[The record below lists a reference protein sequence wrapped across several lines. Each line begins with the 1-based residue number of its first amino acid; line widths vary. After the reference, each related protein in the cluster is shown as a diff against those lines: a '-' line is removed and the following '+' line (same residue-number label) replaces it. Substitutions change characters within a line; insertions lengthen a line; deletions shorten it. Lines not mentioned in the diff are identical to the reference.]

1 MGFGRNGIWI
11 VRVVDQRAA
20 EAVTTNGFSFHQS
33 EYRGR
38 GLLFVDIHFNI
49 RQFDQWYVVVVQG
62 DGFGTSTRKKNGRSH
77 VFGGIT
83 GNDIEFGIVKIGHNY
98 EDDQGNWKYKV
109 VKVSAYNSTRA
120 QTDGLPTL
128 AAWSDTLV
136 PGMKAIAV
144 SRDLI
149 TLGLD
154 HNTQVKIEGLDGV
167 FLVKDKMA
175 SRMKNK
181 IDIYMG
187 RDIEKAREWGTKT
200 LKIQYRICLL
210 YT

>member
-1 MGFGRNGIWI
+1 MNRIYPLFIL
-11 VRVVDQRAA
+11 
-20 EAVTTNGFSFHQS
+20 FP
-33 EYRGR
+33 
-38 GLLFVDIHFNI
+38 LLFVSC
-49 RQFDQWYVVVVQG
+49 
-62 DGFGTSTRKKNGRSH
+62 T
-77 VFGGIT
+77 
-83 GNDIEFGIVKIGHNY
+83 EEENY
-98 EDDQGNWKYKV
+98 IWKSRV
-109 VKVSAYNSTRA
+109 VKVSAYNSTTA

-200 LKIQYRICLL
+200 LKIQFRIKRDS
-210 YT
+210 TKTTKTTD

>member
-1 MGFGRNGIWI
+1 MNRICPLF
-11 VRVVDQRAA
+11 VLF
-20 EAVTTNGFSFHQS
+20 T
-33 EYRGR
+33 
-38 GLLFVDIHFNI
+38 LLFVSCIEE
-49 RQFDQWYVVVVQG
+49 
-62 DGFGTSTRKKNGRSH
+62 KKY
-77 VFGGIT
+77 I
-83 GNDIEFGIVKIGHNY
+83 
-98 EDDQGNWKYKV
+98 WKSKV

-154 HNTQVKIEGLDGV
+154 HNTPVKIEGLEGV

-175 SRMKNK
+175 SRMRNK

-187 RDIEKAREWGTKT
+187 TDIEKAREWGTKT
-200 LKIQYRICLL
+200 LKIQFRIKRDSAA
-210 YT
+210 TID

>member
-1 MGFGRNGIWI
+1 MNRIHSLFI
-11 VRVVDQRAA
+11 
-20 EAVTTNGFSFHQS
+20 FFP
-33 EYRGR
+33 
-38 GLLFVDIHFNI
+38 LLFVSCAED
-49 RQFDQWYVVVVQG
+49 
-62 DGFGTSTRKKNGRSH
+62 KNY
-77 VFGGIT
+77 I
-83 GNDIEFGIVKIGHNY
+83 
-98 EDDQGNWKYKV
+98 WKSRV
-109 VKVSAYNSTRA
+109 VKVSAYNSTIA
-120 QTDGLPTL
+120 QTNGLPTL

-149 TLGLD
+149 ALGLD

-187 RDIEKAREWGTKT
+187 NDIEKAKAWGTQK
-200 LKIQYRICLL
+200 LKIQFRVRRDS
-210 YT
+210 TKTTN

>member
-1 MGFGRNGIWI
+1 MNKISPLLILFP
-11 VRVVDQRAA
+11 
-20 EAVTTNGFSFHQS
+20 
-33 EYRGR
+33 
-38 GLLFVDIHFNI
+38 LLFVSC
-49 RQFDQWYVVVVQG
+49 
-62 DGFGTSTRKKNGRSH
+62 TEEKNY
-77 VFGGIT
+77 I
-83 GNDIEFGIVKIGHNY
+83 
-98 EDDQGNWKYKV
+98 WKSKV
-109 VKVSAYNSTRA
+109 VKVSAYNSTIA

-149 TLGLD
+149 ALGLD

-175 SRMKNK
+175 SRMRNK

-187 RDIEKAREWGTKT
+187 NDTEKAKAWGTQK
-200 LKIQYRICLL
+200 LKIQFRIQRDS
-210 YT
+210 TKTTD

>member
-1 MGFGRNGIWI
+1 MRGIRPFI
-11 VRVVDQRAA
+11 IL
-20 EAVTTNGFSFHQS
+20 FP
-33 EYRGR
+33 
-38 GLLFVDIHFNI
+38 LLFVSCDE
-49 RQFDQWYVVVVQG
+49 DKDYVWKSRVVA
-62 DGFGTSTRKKNGRSH
+62 
-77 VFGGIT
+77 
-83 GNDIEFGIVKIGHNY
+83 
-98 EDDQGNWKYKV
+98 
-109 VKVSAYNSTRA
+109 VSAYNSTIA
-120 QTDGLPTL
+120 QTDGMPTL

-149 TLGLD
+149 ALGLD

-187 RDIEKAREWGTKT
+187 NDIEKAREWGTQK
-200 LKIQYRICLL
+200 LKIQYRVQRDSAK
-210 YT
+210 TTD

>member
-1 MGFGRNGIWI
+1 MNRIHSSFIFLMLLLVSCTDERNY
-11 VRVVDQRAA
+11 
-20 EAVTTNGFSFHQS
+20 T
-33 EYRGR
+33 
-38 GLLFVDIHFNI
+38 
-49 RQFDQWYVVVVQG
+49 
-62 DGFGTSTRKKNGRSH
+62 
-77 VFGGIT
+77 
-83 GNDIEFGIVKIGHNY
+83 
-98 EDDQGNWKYKV
+98 WKSRV
-109 VKVSAYNSTRA
+109 VKVSAYNSTTA

-149 TLGLD
+149 ALGLD

-175 SRMKNK
+175 RRMRNK

-187 RDIEKAREWGTKT
+187 NDIEKAKAWGTQK
-200 LKIQYRICLL
+200 LEIQYRVPRDS
-210 YT
+210 TKTTDK

>member
-1 MGFGRNGIWI
+1 MIRIH
-11 VRVVDQRAA
+11 
-20 EAVTTNGFSFHQS
+20 SFFIFFP
-33 EYRGR
+33 
-38 GLLFVDIHFNI
+38 LLFVSC
-49 RQFDQWYVVVVQG
+49 
-62 DGFGTSTRKKNGRSH
+62 TEEKKY
-77 VFGGIT
+77 I
-83 GNDIEFGIVKIGHNY
+83 
-98 EDDQGNWKYKV
+98 WKSRV
-109 VKVSAYNSTRA
+109 VKVSAYNSTIA

-149 TLGLD
+149 PLGLD

-175 SRMKNK
+175 RRMRNK

-187 RDIEKAREWGTKT
+187 NDIKKAKEWGTKK
-200 LKIQYRICLL
+200 LKIQFRVQRDS
-210 YT
+210 TKTTDR

>member
-1 MGFGRNGIWI
+1 MNRIHLLFIL
-11 VRVVDQRAA
+11 
-20 EAVTTNGFSFHQS
+20 FP
-33 EYRGR
+33 
-38 GLLFVDIHFNI
+38 LLFV
-49 RQFDQWYVVVVQG
+49 
-62 DGFGTSTRKKNGRSH
+62 SCAEEKNF
-77 VFGGIT
+77 V
-83 GNDIEFGIVKIGHNY
+83 
-98 EDDQGNWKYKV
+98 WKSRV
-109 VKVSAYNSTRA
+109 VKVSAYNSTAA
-120 QTDGLPTL
+120 QTDGQPTL

-200 LKIQYRICLL
+200 LKIQYRIQKDS
-210 YT
+210 TKTTETTD

>member
-1 MGFGRNGIWI
+1 MNRIRPLFILI
-11 VRVVDQRAA
+11 P
-20 EAVTTNGFSFHQS
+20 
-33 EYRGR
+33 
-38 GLLFVDIHFNI
+38 LLFVSCNEEKTYI
-49 RQFDQWYVVVVQG
+49 
-62 DGFGTSTRKKNGRSH
+62 
-77 VFGGIT
+77 
-83 GNDIEFGIVKIGHNY
+83 
-98 EDDQGNWKYKV
+98 WKSRLV
-109 VKVSAYNSTRA
+109 SVSAYNSTIA

-149 TLGLD
+149 ALGLD

-175 SRMKNK
+175 PRMKNK

-187 RDIEKAREWGTKT
+187 NDIEKAREWGTKK
-200 LKIQYRICLL
+200 LKIQFRIKRDSIKASN
-210 YT
+210 

>member
-1 MGFGRNGIWI
+1 MNRIHLLFIL
-11 VRVVDQRAA
+11 
-20 EAVTTNGFSFHQS
+20 FP
-33 EYRGR
+33 
-38 GLLFVDIHFNI
+38 LLFV
-49 RQFDQWYVVVVQG
+49 
-62 DGFGTSTRKKNGRSH
+62 SCAEEKNF
-77 VFGGIT
+77 V
-83 GNDIEFGIVKIGHNY
+83 
-98 EDDQGNWKYKV
+98 WKSRV
-109 VKVSAYNSTRA
+109 VKVSAYNSTAA

-200 LKIQYRICLL
+200 LKIQYRIQKDS
-210 YT
+210 TKTTETTD